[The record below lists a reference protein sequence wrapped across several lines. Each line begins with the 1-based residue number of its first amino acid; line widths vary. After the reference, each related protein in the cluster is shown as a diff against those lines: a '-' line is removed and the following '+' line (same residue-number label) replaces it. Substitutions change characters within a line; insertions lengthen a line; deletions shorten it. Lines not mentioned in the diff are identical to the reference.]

1 MRVQFLLRMVLVS
14 RRAKGIVCLFLVA
27 ITFGF
32 GYGFQAMAEGVIA
45 PFSFLT
51 WRYFVASLFFLPFM
65 FKKDETAMR
74 TCLEIMVVLGMILS
88 LASGFQQMAAG
99 KIHAGKIGFI
109 TSLYIVLVPLI
120 ESVLFKKKISFLTV
134 LSIAVCLL
142 GLFFLCDIRDFS
154 FGLYE
159 FIVLCSAF
167 LYALEIIYIDH
178 KAAGVNIYKFTFSL
192 CFGTFVFCFVFSLF
206 EGMQLFNIK
215 NALVPVLYM
224 GVVAGA
230 LGYYFQSRGQS
241 LTPGT
246 VASLIMALESV
257 FSMIGGIVLLNQIP
271 SFSEIC
277 GALIMFLGVVLCI
290 LSSSKS

>member
-1 MRVQFLLRMVLVS
+1 MS

-206 EGMQLFNIK
+206 EGIRN
-215 NALVPVLYM
+215 
-224 GVVAGA
+224 
-230 LGYYFQSRGQS
+230 
-241 LTPGT
+241 
-246 VASLIMALESV
+246 
-257 FSMIGGIVLLNQIP
+257 
-271 SFSEIC
+271 
-277 GALIMFLGVVLCI
+277 I
-290 LSSSKS
+290 LSKSKYVPSLFFFFNKIIFNLQILFAIFFL

>member
-1 MRVQFLLRMVLVS
+1 MS
-14 RRAKGIVCLFLVA
+14 KRAKGIVCLFLVA

-65 FKKDETAMR
+65 FKKDETSMR

-167 LYALEIIYIDH
+167 LYVLEH
-178 KAAGVNIYKFTFSL
+178 L
-192 CFGTFVFCFVFSLF
+192 CSVLF
-206 EGMQLFNIK
+206 
-215 NALVPVLYM
+215 
-224 GVVAGA
+224 
-230 LGYYFQSRGQS
+230 
-241 LTPGT
+241 
-246 VASLIMALESV
+246 
-257 FSMIGGIVLLNQIP
+257 
-271 SFSEIC
+271 
-277 GALIMFLGVVLCI
+277 FLCLKECSCSI
-290 LSSSKS
+290 

>member
-1 MRVQFLLRMVLVS
+1 
-14 RRAKGIVCLFLVA
+14 
-27 ITFGF
+27 
-32 GYGFQAMAEGVIA
+32 
-45 PFSFLT
+45 
-51 WRYFVASLFFLPFM
+51 
-65 FKKDETAMR
+65 
-74 TCLEIMVVLGMILS
+74 MILS

-134 LSIAVCLL
+134 FSIAVCLL

-192 CFGTFVFCFVFSLF
+192 CFGRSCS
-206 EGMQLFNIK
+206 
-215 NALVPVLYM
+215 P
-224 GVVAGA
+224 
-230 LGYYFQSRGQS
+230 
-241 LTPGT
+241 
-246 VASLIMALESV
+246 LI
-257 FSMIGGIVLLNQIP
+257 
-271 SFSEIC
+271 
-277 GALIMFLGVVLCI
+277 
-290 LSSSKS
+290 

>member
-65 FKKDETAMR
+65 FKKDETSMR

-134 LSIAVCLL
+134 FSIAVCLL

-178 KAAGVNIYKFTFSL
+178 KAARVNIYKYTFSL
-192 CFGTFVFCFVFSLF
+192 CIGTYVFCFVFSL
-206 EGMQLFNIK
+206 L
-215 NALVPVLYM
+215 
-224 GVVAGA
+224 
-230 LGYYFQSRGQS
+230 
-241 LTPGT
+241 
-246 VASLIMALESV
+246 
-257 FSMIGGIVLLNQIP
+257 
-271 SFSEIC
+271 
-277 GALIMFLGVVLCI
+277 
-290 LSSSKS
+290 